1 MREPTNQA
9 ADLLPMRWHYRFG
22 MRFLL
27 ATVLLLALILGW
39 VVPKQRRA
47 DERTALVAELAGV
60 GVQPI
65 LEEPTTLGLLVM
77 GGLNEKHRR
86 RLREWFGGGW
96 FERPTVFVCRRLE
109 DKQVPYAVERL
120 SRLGTVQEVH
130 TQGPRLTQQ
139 GVSALQSGLPGIKVV
154 PSANPALH
162 RYFRDQ
168 VEHDHHDG
176 KSLKLAALLALGLL
190 GTLAF
195 FAWPLV
201 RRRRTQAGG
210 RRP

>member
-1 MREPTNQA
+1 
-9 ADLLPMRWHYRFG
+9 MRWHYRFG

-86 RLREWFGGGW
+86 GW
-96 FERPTVFVCRRLE
+96 RMVRWWLVRRPTVFVCRHLE

-139 GVSALQSGLPGIKVV
+139 GVSAQSGLPGIEVV